1 MIRRPP
7 GSTRT
12 DTLFP
17 YTTLFRSYN
26 KVDCENTEGLRNW
39 LVTLRPANLPW
50 RMIGPTVAVTD
61 EKAEA
66 RSEAEMLEQR
76 LITAINK
83 GGLPPSDERDRKSTT
98 SELQSLMHTSYA
110 VFCLKKITID
120 NITTTQQWTHNN
132 KHQHHYVTYILL
144 IQIH

>member
-66 RSEAEMLEQR
+66 RSEAEMLAQR

-83 GGLPPSDERDRKSTT
+83 GGLPTQDESRTLVGRSDERGRGKGWVSTCRARGATSRYNKS
-98 SELQSLMHTSYA
+98 EH
-110 VFCLKKITID
+110 K
-120 NITTTQQWTHNN
+120 N
-132 KHQHHYVTYILL
+132 KENS
-144 IQIH
+144 